1 MDLKNMPTDA
11 HTQIINRLVITGINH
26 LYCLSTTSTVSSGLN
41 SLAAV
46 VAEDV
51 VKPFFNPSETKYTWI
66 TKGLGTSYFCTYL
79 NTGTIICITIGCR
92 SRLL

>member
-1 MDLKNMPTDA
+1 MYYAYDVAILCKCIKTFSLHCAFSDN
-11 HTQIINRLVITGINH
+11 
-26 LYCLSTTSTVSSGLN
+26 STVSSGLN

-66 TKGLGTSYFCTYL
+66 TKGLGKFSQSSAKC
-79 NTGTIICITIGCR
+79 
-92 SRLL
+92 